1 MEIII
6 NDVTEFDNLI
16 ASEKVVMADFWA
28 TWCGPCRM
36 LMPTVE
42 KLSEEA
48 DGKYAVAKVNV
59 DANEDLTDRY
69 GIVSIP
75 TLLFFKN
82 GELVEKSVGVK
93 TEEQIKEVLNKY
105 TEA

>member
-6 NDVTEFDNLI
+6 NDVSQFDSVI
-16 ASEKVVMADFWA
+16 ASNKVVMVDFWA

-36 LMPTVE
+36 LMPTIE
-42 KLSEEA
+42 KLAEEA

-59 DANEDLTDRY
+59 DENEELTSRY
-69 GIVSIP
+69 GLVSIP
-75 TLLFFKN
+75 TLLFFSN

-93 TEEQIKEVLNKY
+93 SEEQIKAVLAKY

>member
-36 LMPTVE
+36 LMPTIE
-42 KLSEEA
+42 KLAEED

-59 DANEDLTDRY
+59 DENEELTSRY
-69 GIVSIP
+69 GLVSIP
-75 TLLFFKN
+75 TLLFFNN

-93 TEEQIKEVLNKY
+93 SEEQIKAVLAKY